1 MWTEMYY
8 RLRNALIAWNT
19 DYYGKSYGGGG
30 PSSNLSS
37 MITVPRYY
45 DIGGTARTSIGYI
58 SGKPLPL
65 SVHSF
70 SSKLESQDVVGAYDH
85 TTFKFLIG
93 TGTGE
98 ATVNDYR
105 MISQIT
111 TGFSQTPFNNF
122 DIESGHF
129 SRGVVV
135 TSSKDGLSISEIG
148 ISGTFLYNT
157 STSYKN
163 QVLLYHQFLE
173 EPIILN
179 KGESFTFT
187 LTDDLPMIEY

>member
-8 RLRNALIAWNT
+8 RLRNALIAWNI
-19 DYYGKSYGGGG
+19 DYFGKNYGNG
-30 PSSNLSS
+30 PSSGTSTT
-37 MITVPRYY
+37 ITVPRYY
-45 DIGGTARTSIGYI
+45 DISGTARTSIGFY
-58 SGKPLPL
+58 GTAPYPL
-65 SVHSF
+65 SMHSF
-70 SSKLESQDVVGAYDH
+70 SSKIESQDVIGNYNG

-98 ATVNDYR
+98 ATVKDYR

-111 TGFSQTPFNNF
+111 AGFSQTPFNNF

-129 SRGVVV
+129 SRGIVV

-148 ISGTFLYNT
+148 ISGTFLYNY
-157 STSYKN
+157 SSSNKI

-173 EPIILN
+173 EPIVLN